1 MDGNDNQGLNSGGLV
16 GKGGGGVG
24 LVGWMVSF

>member
-16 GKGGGGVG
+16 GKRGGGVG
-24 LVGWMVSF
+24 LGGWMFSF